1 MLVLVVF
8 FFSFFR
14 AIILRLQQCPQ
25 LSSRFKRVTHIGR
38 KRLMYV
44 CVGPSPF
51 QTSGINCS
59 HTSRNT
65 TLELNKNIRRG
76 NNNDSF
82 ACYSGITHPELNIPH
97 LNPVS
102 PRSSFVRKH
111 IKKNMMFGIWEYS
124 HRAVIE
130 SESSVEGSRSRSVL
144 RREFSKN

>member
-1 MLVLVVF
+1 M
-8 FFSFFR
+8 
-14 AIILRLQQCPQ
+14 
-25 LSSRFKRVTHIGR
+25 
-38 KRLMYV
+38 

-111 IKKNMMFGIWEYS
+111 IKKNMNVS
-124 HRAVIE
+124 E
-130 SESSVEGSRSRSVL
+130 SENILIERDH
-144 RREFSKN
+144 